1 MTINIG
7 CKSSNQ
13 SRLSSNCTEATHS
26 VDCAAYETRITGQNR
41 LAEKDELNPE
51 LITLIENLAYFLGF
65 TLLDEVSG
73 KPFTLRRSLSLTKS
87 NRNREQ
93 VENFLDSAII
103 RFGLKVKF
111 EWSATD
117 YEYLI
122 VEVVTR

>member
-1 MTINIG
+1 
-7 CKSSNQ
+7 
-13 SRLSSNCTEATHS
+13 
-26 VDCAAYETRITGQNR
+26 

-73 KPFTLRRSLSLTKS
+73 QPFTLRRSLVLTKS

-122 VEVVTR
+122 VEVITP